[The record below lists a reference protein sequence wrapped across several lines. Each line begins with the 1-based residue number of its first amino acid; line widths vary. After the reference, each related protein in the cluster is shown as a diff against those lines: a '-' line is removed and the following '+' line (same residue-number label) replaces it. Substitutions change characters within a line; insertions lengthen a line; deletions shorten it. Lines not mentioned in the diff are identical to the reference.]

1 MSTRPSELTMPPSTG
16 VANGFITSAPV
27 EWLHMI
33 GNKLATIVETVIT
46 LGRSRSSAPSL
57 TASSSACRVKRPP
70 SASRF
75 CATASS
81 R

>member
-1 MSTRPSELTMPPSTG
+1 MPPNTG
-16 VANGFITSAPV
+16 VASGFITSAPV

-33 GNKLATIVETVIT
+33 GSRLATTVETVIT

-57 TASSSACRVKRPP
+57 TASISASRVSRPS

-75 CATASS
+75 LLTASS